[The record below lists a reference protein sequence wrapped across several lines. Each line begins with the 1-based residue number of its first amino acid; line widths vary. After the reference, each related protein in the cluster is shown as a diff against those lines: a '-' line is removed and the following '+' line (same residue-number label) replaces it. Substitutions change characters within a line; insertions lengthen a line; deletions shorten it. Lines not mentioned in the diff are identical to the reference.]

1 MSNAAQTESPGSA
14 VPRAAPAA
22 VPPHAQLIRIGVSIW
37 ASRAVYAAAKLK
49 LADLIGDGSRSSAE
63 LAAATETHEPA
74 LYRLMRALASL
85 GVLTEVEPRRFAL
98 TTLGAALKSG
108 APGAARATIMTLAGD
123 WQWDAWSEFY
133 HCLKTGKSG
142 VEKAHGAQLFQFLGS
157 HPAEAADFGEA
168 MVGRHGHQPPV
179 IAAAYDFA
187 QFATLVDVGGGTGNL
202 LTTILGANPKLQGV
216 IYELPHV
223 IPEAKKRVKERGLAD
238 RCTLV
243 AGDFFKEVP
252 SGRDGYLLSHILHD
266 WQDDE
271 SIAILRKIRQ
281 AMDTKGKLLI
291 VEMVLPP
298 GDAPHEGKI
307 LDLLMLTV
315 TGGVERTADEF
326 AKILSA
332 AGFKLAR
339 VVTTAT
345 EQCIVEA
352 VPL

>member
-1 MSNAAQTESPGSA
+1 
-14 VPRAAPAA
+14 
-22 VPPHAQLIRIGVSIW
+22 
-37 ASRAVYAAAKLK
+37 
-49 LADLIGDGSRSSAE
+49 
-63 LAAATETHEPA
+63 
-74 LYRLMRALASL
+74 
-85 GVLTEVEPRRFAL
+85 VLTEVAPRKFAL

-123 WQWDAWSEFY
+123 WQWDAWRQFD

-142 VEKAHGAQLFQFLGS
+142 VEKAHGQQLFQFLGS
-157 HPAEAADFGEA
+157 HAEEAADFGEA
-168 MVGRHGHQPPV
+168 MVGRHGHQPPI

-187 QFATLVDVGGGTGNL
+187 QFDTLVDVGGGTGNL
-202 LTTILGANPKLQGV
+202 LTTILQANPKLHGV
-216 IYELPHV
+216 LYELPHV
-223 IPEAKKRVKERGLAD
+223 ISEAKKRVIERGLAE
-238 RCTLV
+238 RCVLV
-243 AGDFFKEVP
+243 AGDFFKDVP

-266 WQDDE
+266 WQDEE
-271 SIAILRKIRQ
+271 SIAILRRIRQ
-281 AMDTKGKLLI
+281 AMAPNGKLLI

-326 AKILSA
+326 GKIVAA
-332 AGFKLAR
+332 AGFRLAR

-352 VPL
+352 VPV